1 VERLALPAVDI
12 RIAGRAVPSE
22 TLFAYAGAFQLT
34 LSTALPDEGVQ
45 LHSSYLGHES
55 AAHTSASHLLI
66 APRGRPRLWAVEHDP
81 ANLPVMYARRHCLLD
96 HLAVLADELRQRTN
110 AEVLVDVAPEALERI
125 DHA

>member
-1 VERLALPAVDI
+1 MALPSADI
-12 RIAGRAVPSE
+12 QVAGRGLPSE

-55 AAHTSASHLLI
+55 AEHTSASHLVI
-66 APRGRPRLWAVEHDP
+66 APGRRPHLWTVEHDP
-81 ANLPVMYARRHCLLD
+81 ADLPVMYARRHCLLD

-110 AEVLVDVAPEALERI
+110 AEVLVDVAAHALEQI